1 MNKAIWAVYLPLAH
15 ELLFSFLLCVSRL
28 TQVYAMDGFL
38 ASWLPV
44 GISDGSALIET
55 MESSLENSTYFP
67 PSFPMSQA
75 ASF

>member
-1 MNKAIWAVYLPLAH
+1 M
-15 ELLFSFLLCVSRL
+15 
-28 TQVYAMDGFL
+28 YAMDAFL

-55 MESSLENSTYFP
+55 VESSLENSAYFP
-67 PSFPMSQA
+67 RSFPMSQA